1 MQSTKWRRARE
12 GYTSKTK
19 RQKRLS
25 TGVITYMINMSSTIT
40 CIVILLLSS
49 LAMAVLVITTTIMT
63 TAAYAETAILTGI
76 PKEISDALISQTIN
90 RIQNYANNTSY
101 INAPAISLTDEGVIT
116 IVYDNNTITDSSD
129 DIWMIAPH
137 DYTPENGYTFRDNQ
151 IFKPDGS
158 PLFQ

>member
-1 MQSTKWRRARE
+1 
-12 GYTSKTK
+12 
-19 RQKRLS
+19 
-25 TGVITYMINMSSTIT
+25 MINMTSTIT
-40 CIVILLLSS
+40 CIVILLLFS
-49 LAMAVLVITTTIMT
+49 LAMAVLVITTIT
-63 TAAYAETAILTGI
+63 TTAYAETAILTGI
-76 PKEISDALISQTIN
+76 PKEISDALITQTIN

>member
-1 MQSTKWRRARE
+1 MTNMTST
-12 GYTSKTK
+12 
-19 RQKRLS
+19 
-25 TGVITYMINMSSTIT
+25 ITYM
-40 CIVILLLSS
+40 VILLFS
-49 LAMAVLVITTTIMT
+49 LAMTIVVTAATTTT
-63 TAAYAETAILTGI
+63 TAYAETAILTGI
-76 PKEISDALISQTIN
+76 PKEISDALVSQTIN

-101 INAPAISLTDEGVIT
+101 INAPVISLTDEGAIA
-116 IVYDNNTITDSSD
+116 IVYNNNTITDSSD